1 MNLNTNTATHNGDT
15 VNGSY
20 FEMGNV
26 NVKAGGMQL
35 MSDVGKNRVD
45 INKMTNEA
53 GGTTVFMAPQ
63 KLMNLNT
70 NTATHN
76 GDTVNGSYFE
86 MGNVNVKKG
95 GMQLM
100 SDVGKN
106 RVDIN
111 KMTNEA
117 GGTTVFM
124 APQKL
129 INLNTNTATHNGDT
143 VNGSYFEMG
152 NVNVK
157 KGGMQLMS
165 DVGKNRVDI
174 NKMTNEAGGTT
185 VFMAPQKL

>member
-1 MNLNTNTATHNGDT
+1 
-15 VNGSY
+15 
-20 FEMGNV
+20 
-26 NVKAGGMQL
+26 
-35 MSDVGKNRVD
+35 
-45 INKMTNEA
+45 
-53 GGTTVFMAPQ
+53 
-63 KLMNLNT
+63 MNLNT

-129 INLNTNTATHNGDT
+129 QNLFI
-143 VNGSYFEMG
+143 Y
-152 NVNVK
+152 
-157 KGGMQLMS
+157 
-165 DVGKNRVDI
+165 
-174 NKMTNEAGGTT
+174 
-185 VFMAPQKL
+185 